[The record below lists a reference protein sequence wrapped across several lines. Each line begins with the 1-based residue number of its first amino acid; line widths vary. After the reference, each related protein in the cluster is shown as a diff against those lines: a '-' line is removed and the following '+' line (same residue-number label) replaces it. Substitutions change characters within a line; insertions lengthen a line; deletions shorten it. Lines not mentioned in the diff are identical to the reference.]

1 MTCDDN
7 TEAVGFCVICVE
19 YLCSACVDAHQR
31 VKFTKD
37 HTITQKE
44 EVSEGMLS
52 PFSYFSRSSRRNVA
66 LLFLFSF
73 AATAAS
79 SSCLMLDIS
88 LMNAKSFHFS
98 EIHGWS
104 TQRPMFCGIHKQ
116 EPVKLFCET
125 CDLLTCRDCQLV
137 RHKDH
142 RCVPSALETTDQCMG
157 CALRAAQKYICF

>member
-37 HTITQKE
+37 HTITKKE
-44 EVSEGMLS
+44 EVSEGI
-52 PFSYFSRSSRRNVA
+52 FRYFSRSSQRNVGIRKCTA
-66 LLFLFSF
+66 AARILLFCSY
-73 AATAAS
+73 TAAS
-79 SSCLMLDIS
+79 SGLWLDIS
-88 LMNAKSFHFS
+88 LIKAKSIHVS
-98 EIHGWS
+98 EVHGWS
-104 TQRPMFCGIHKQ
+104 TQRPRFCGIHKQ

-142 RCVPSALETTDQCMG
+142 RCVPTA
-157 CALRAAQKYICF
+157 I